1 MAIITNT
8 QETYDVTNIPEQVLE
23 KIWMFEREETPV
35 TSDARK
41 VAIYTPTPEWQDQA
55 LTAAG
60 ANAMVQGD
68 AFSVDAQTA
77 SVRRKNHTQIL
88 RKVISNTGTNQA
100 TKHYGYGDQQARSKA
115 VAYRELKRDVEFARV
130 QNVASVVGVTGTAPK
145 MAGIETWATSNVSR
159 GSGGSNGGYNT
170 GTGITAAATDGTQRV
185 YTEDLF
191 LGVMQTGYDNGSKFS
206 AIHLGSFNKRRMS
219 TFQGNASRISE
230 DKNTVNSSVDFYE
243 TDFGKISAS
252 INPQQRTRTAILYD
266 MEGIAV
272 LNLRPMEKG
281 KLAKTNDSD
290 EEYILTE
297 QTTQVVQ
304 KAIGIIADLTTS

>member
-1 MAIITNT
+1 MPIITGT
-8 QETYDVTNIPEQVLE
+8 QETYDVTNIPEDVLE

-35 TSDARK
+35 SSGATKRK
-41 VAIYTPTPEWQDQA
+41 VDSPTPEWQDQA

-68 AFSVDAQTA
+68 TFTVDAQTA

-100 TKHYGYGDQQARSKA
+100 TKHYGYDDQQARSKA
-115 VAYRELKRDVEFARV
+115 IAYRELLRDVEFARV
-130 QNVASVVGVTGTAPK
+130 QNVASVVGTTGVAPK
-145 MAGIETWATSNVSR
+145 MGGIETWATSNVSR
-159 GSGGSNGGYNT
+159 GAGGSNGGYNT
-170 GTGITAAATDGTQRV
+170 GTGVTAVATDGTQRV

-191 LGVMQTGYDNGSKFS
+191 LGVMQTGYDNGSKFNQ
-206 AIHLGSFNKRRMS
+206 IHLGSFNKRRMS
-219 TFQGNASRISE
+219 TFQGAQQRMSE
-230 DKNTVNSSVDFYE
+230 EKSSSSSVDVYI
-243 TDFGKISAS
+243 TDFGKITAS

-266 MEGIAV
+266 MEGVAV
-272 LNLRPMEKG
+272 LNLRAMQRG

-290 EEYILTE
+290 EEFVLTE

-304 KAIGIIADLTTS
+304 KAIGVIADLTTS